1 MAFFQALE
9 GKIVA
14 NNTSFSLVDLAIS
27 LMVIFILLFVA
38 TIHNMGKSTET
49 AREQLMKALQGQ
61 NIGYEA
67 SSTDPFTVKSVIPDD
82 KLQFMN
88 NKAELLPAGKE
99 FLDLFIVKE
108 AQAVCHG
115 AIKNK
120 IQAIYVVGHANSIG
134 TDEHN
139 LKLSQ
144 ERALA
149 VMMYALNNK
158 KLSEE
163 ERNCLFELISV
174 NGRGK
179 REPVLKQNGSEDL
192 IKSRRVEI
200 IHRVKT
206 AEELQHQK

>member
-1 MAFFQALE
+1 M
-9 GKIVA
+9 A

-49 AREQLMKALQGQ
+49 AREQLMNALQGQ
-61 NIGYEA
+61 EIDYD
-67 SSTDPFTVKSVIPDD
+67 SSSNDPFTVKSVIPDD

-88 NKAELLPAGKE
+88 NKADLLPAGKE
-99 FLDLFIVKE
+99 FLDSFIVKE

-115 AIKNK
+115 TIKNK
-120 IQAIYVVGHANSIG
+120 IQAIYIVGHANSIG

-144 ERALA
+144 ERALS

-158 KLSEE
+158 NLSEE
-163 ERNCLFELISV
+163 ERDCLFELISV

-179 REPVLKQNGSEDL
+179 REPILNQDGTEDFK
-192 IKSRRVEI
+192 KSRRVEI
-200 IHRVKT
+200 VHRVKT

>member
-1 MAFFQALE
+1 M
-9 GKIVA
+9 A

-49 AREQLMKALQGQ
+49 AREQLMNALQGQ
-61 NIGYEA
+61 EIDYD
-67 SSTDPFTVKSVIPDD
+67 SSSNDPFIVKSVIPDD

-88 NKAELLPAGKE
+88 NKADLLPAGKE
-99 FLDLFIVKE
+99 FLDSFIVKE

-115 AIKNK
+115 TIKNK
-120 IQAIYVVGHANSIG
+120 IQAIYIVGHANSIG

-144 ERALA
+144 ERALS

-158 KLSEE
+158 NLSEE
-163 ERNCLFELISV
+163 ERDCLFDLISV
-174 NGRGK
+174 NARGK
-179 REPVLKQNGSEDL
+179 REPILNQDGTEDFQ
-192 IKSRRVEI
+192 KSRRVEI